1 MARANAHERVVEE
14 IVREVLDL
22 DTSGPSREDG
32 DLMGTQREAVEDT
45 FKRHLTLEEMAAEF
59 RQAVSIIEGFCV
71 ASEEIGPVML
81 ALMGDSKRRA
91 EEAYRRAKHALEA

>member
-1 MARANAHERVVEE
+1 MARANEHERVVEE

-22 DTSGPSREDG
+22 GPSREDG

>member
-1 MARANAHERVVEE
+1 MARANEHERVVEE

-22 DTSGPSREDG
+22 GPSREDG

-91 EEAYRRAKHALEA
+91 EEAYRRAKRALEA